1 MADRCT
7 ILPTGVVSHS
17 SCVPHSFQDTDNCY
31 LSEITF
37 EHIAAWRTPLDNKV
51 KKFVRILRTDLKSLI
66 IVAF

>member
-1 MADRCT
+1 MTDHCT

-17 SCVPHSFQDTDNCY
+17 SCMPHSFQDTDNCY

-37 EHIAAWRTPLDNKV
+37 EHVAAWRTPVDNKV
-51 KKFVRILRTDLKSLI
+51 KNSVRLLRTDLKSLI